1 MQFIIFN
8 NIKPFMKKFAIRIY
22 YKVVPVEELYKPL
35 RPLSRGY
42 DLDDVFSSKIDFML
56 LEEFRKMMLASKDQ

>member
-1 MQFIIFN
+1 
-8 NIKPFMKKFAIRIY
+8 MKKFAIRIY